1 MIWLGVFLSLAMATS
16 WPEAFDEAAYKNLVK
31 KSQTERKGFVIY
43 TWSPHMNLSQRG
55 FDELP
60 ALKLPGDPKIVCVR
74 DPDSDLK
81 FARKIA
87 SEHKWPE
94 ECLRPVTST
103 TLLGRHIRV
112 HYPTYVFAKSD
123 GKISGA
129 VPGYKNPP
137 RLQQFAKRYLQ

>member
-1 MIWLGVFLSLAMATS
+1 MTWLGLFLSLSMAATTT
-16 WPEAFDEAAYKNLVK
+16 PTFDEAAFKDLVK
-31 KSQTERKGFVIY
+31 KSQTQRKGFVIY

-60 ALKLPGDPKIVCVR
+60 ALKLPGSPKIVCVR
-74 DPDSDLK
+74 DPDSDLT

-87 SEHKWPE
+87 SEHKWPDD
-94 ECLRPVTST
+94 CLRAVTST
-103 TLLGRHIRV
+103 TLLNRHLRV

-123 GKISGA
+123 GKISGV

-137 RLQQFAKRYLQ
+137 RLQQFAKRFLQ